1 SSKGVVATPVNF
13 HALRGLRA
21 CHTWSFLKL
30 THYDSVRQID
40 KPLFSGH
47 SFPHSLERLPV
58 PARVR
63 LHAAQYDCWTLYR
76 GLFMAIV
83 KKKSAFNLKRASK
96 AIEEQVAKLVKGPA
110 SKAALALAQTQS
122 ALVDY
127 YLLID
132 FGFTANQPFQP
143 NSVQFYSNTTGFLC
157 SKIVDNASLVSLVP
171 ILNCKQIRVTWN
183 TATQEAVHVYGIQ
196 PK

>member
-1 SSKGVVATPVNF
+1 MPTN
-13 HALRGLRA
+13 
-21 CHTWSFLKL
+21 
-30 THYDSVRQID
+30 
-40 KPLFSGH
+40 
-47 SFPHSLERLPV
+47 
-58 PARVR
+58 
-63 LHAAQYDCWTLYR
+63 
-76 GLFMAIV
+76 
-83 KKKSAFNLKRASK
+83 KKSAFNLKRAT
-96 AIEEQVAKLVKGPA
+96 AAAEEQVAKLVKRPIA
-110 SKAALALAQTQS
+110 KAALAAAAQQS

-157 SKIVDNASLVSLVP
+157 FKVVDNNSLVSLVP
-171 ILNCKQIRVTWN
+171 ILNCKQVRVMWN